1 MAPVVVVAVVEVFV
15 VVVVTKKCN
24 PDEQKCK
31 VEILY
36 ILKLFSMSIYIR
48 NSNHFNVTCYIFL
61 SYFYCGISY
70 GGLNIESI

>member
-1 MAPVVVVAVVEVFV
+1 MAPVIVVAVVEVFV

-36 ILKLFSMSIYIR
+36 ILKLFSLLIYIR
-48 NSNHFNVTCYIFL
+48 NSNHFNSTSHVTF
-61 SYFYCGISY
+61 SYCKLQKVSV
-70 GGLNIESI
+70 LL

>member
-36 ILKLFSMSIYIR
+36 ILKLFSLSIYIR
-48 NSNHFNVTCYIFL
+48 KSNHLKVTHSAIVVF
-61 SYFYCGISY
+61 SF
-70 GGLNIESI
+70 GG

>member
-36 ILKLFSMSIYIR
+36 ILKLFSLSIYIR
-48 NSNHFNVTCYIFL
+48 KSNHLKVTYSAIVVF
-61 SYFYCGISY
+61 SF
-70 GGLNIESI
+70 GG